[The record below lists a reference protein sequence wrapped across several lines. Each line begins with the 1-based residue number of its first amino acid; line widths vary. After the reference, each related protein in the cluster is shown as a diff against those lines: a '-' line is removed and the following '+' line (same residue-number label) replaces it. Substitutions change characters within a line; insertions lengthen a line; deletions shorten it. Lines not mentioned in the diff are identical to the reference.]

1 MDPSNYKD
9 VKVSRG
15 YTYHYYYAAPA
26 PGKPTLFFIHGFP
39 SSSFD
44 WSRQVAHFKPKG
56 YGLLIPD
63 TLGYGGT
70 SKPTDYEEFRWKLQ
84 ARDLMDVLDAEKPEL
99 VVGIGHDWGSS
110 LLSSIA
116 NDYQDRF
123 AGFVWIAL
131 SYIVPGPE
139 PFDLDKTLEA
149 LKQHVGSNVYG
160 YWAFF
165 NQADAHVKCEQ
176 NIDSFLQL
184 LYADKGETWLEWFCP
199 VGKAQEWIES
209 DRKPGPASWMTEHEY
224 ATMREKLLQGGLQS
238 AMSFYKV
245 YIRNVNLED
254 QKALPEEKKYIKK
267 PALFIA
273 ATRDFVCRADF
284 GKAIMQKY
292 APQAEIVEV
301 DTGHWAQLEG
311 SEHVSNHL
319 EKWLGKL
326 AAA

>member
-1 MDPSNYKD
+1 MNPSNYKD

-15 YTYHYYYAAPA
+15 YTYQYYH
-26 PGKPTLFFIHGFP
+26 PTLFFIHGFP

-56 YGLLIPD
+56 YGLLVPR
-63 TLGYGGT
+63 
-70 SKPTDYEEFRWKLQ
+70 SWKLQ

-99 VVGIGHDWGSS
+99 VVGIGHRLRSVDADALHIYRGSC
-110 LLSSIA
+110 LLSALA

-131 SYIVPGPE
+131 SYILPGPE
-139 PFDLDKTLEA
+139 PFDFEETLTA
-149 LKQHVGSNVYG
+149 MKQR
-160 YWAFF
+160 
-165 NQADAHVKCEQ
+165 ADAYAKCEK

-184 LYADKGETWLEWFCP
+184 LYTDKGETWLEWLCP
-199 VGKAQEWIES
+199 VGKAQEWVES
-209 DRKPGPASWMTEHEY
+209 NRKPGPASWLTEHEY
-224 ATMREKLLQGGLQS
+224 TTIREKLLQNGLQS
-238 AMSFYKV
+238 GMKFYKV

-254 QKALPEEKKYIKK
+254 QKGTYPASLPEDKKYIKK

-273 ATRDFVCRADF
+273 ATHDFVCRVEF
-284 GKAIMQKY
+284 GKVIMQKY
-292 APQAEIVEV
+292 APQAEIVEL
-301 DTGHWAQLEG
+301 DTGHWAQFDG
-311 SEHVSNHL
+311 SEQVNDHL